1 MAPLIC
7 RVINA
12 TGQGIPNIHIT
23 LDRLTSNKSGSVRNV
38 NFTET
43 NGFTHFWT
51 LKSETSRSGWSRIL
65 EDNDSVNGLLHFHT
79 HWGVI
84 PIEVVLE
91 GGKSHYILVQLFDA
105 STYQVQHFE
114 FITPVAIVQRYG
126 QWSAEEDETLI
137 ELKREGFNSQE
148 IYDSR
153 RLDDRS
159 VGAITSRTKAL
170 SNRTRHNLQSFA
182 WSHHCEEL
190 YSHRPISGETISPDE
205 KKSCIPQSSAP
216 VYKFVLDSHSQVP
229 ELQAEPGT

>member
-1 MAPLIC
+1 
-7 RVINA
+7 
-12 TGQGIPNIHIT
+12 
-23 LDRLTSNKSGSVRNV
+23 
-38 NFTET
+38 
-43 NGFTHFWT
+43 
-51 LKSETSRSGWSRIL
+51 
-65 EDNDSVNGLLHFHT
+65 LLHFHT

-153 RLDDRS
+153 RLDDQS
-159 VGAITSRTKAL
+159 CLCVGGKEIFGASRVTRRVAMQQTWSDDRYIITSYRNINHIT
-170 SNRTRHNLQSFA
+170 
-182 WSHHCEEL
+182 
-190 YSHRPISGETISPDE
+190 
-205 KKSCIPQSSAP
+205 
-216 VYKFVLDSHSQVP
+216 
-229 ELQAEPGT
+229 